1 MRFLSKEWVDH
12 LSEQLQKD
20 EKYQKKAKG
29 FDSYYQI
36 IAEPNPDRGV
46 VEKRAAGLLLPQATE
61 TWEGVRD
68 GADYIMR
75 APYEI
80 YYKIFTGQLS
90 AILAI
95 TSGKAKVTG
104 NYAKMMRYTAG
115 VNMFVQ
121 NMKKMPT
128 EFEGDFQK

>member
-12 LSEQLQKD
+12 LAEQLKQD

-29 FDSYYQI
+29 FNSYYQI
-36 IAEPNPDRGV
+36 VAEADPAKGV
-46 VEKRAAGLLLPQATE
+46 TEQRSAGLLLPQATE
-61 TWEGVRD
+61 TWEGIREDV
-68 GADYIMR
+68 DYTMT
-75 APYEI
+75 APYEVF
-80 YYKIFTGQLS
+80 YKIFTGQLG

-95 TSGKAKVTG
+95 TSGKAKITG

-115 VNMFVQ
+115 ANMFVQ

-128 EFEGDFQK
+128 VFEGDFQK

>member
-1 MRFLSKEWVDH
+1 MKFLSKEWVES
-12 LSEQLQKD
+12 LAEQLRRD

-29 FDSYYQI
+29 FDSYYQL
-36 IAEPNPDRGV
+36 IAEPSPEKGV
-46 VEKRAAGLLLPQATE
+46 AERKAAGLLLPQATE

-68 GADYIMR
+68 KVDYTMT
-75 APYEI
+75 ASYEVFH
-80 YYKIFTGQLS
+80 KIFSGELG

-115 VNMFVQ
+115 ANMFVQ
-121 NMKKMPT
+121 NMKKLPT
-128 EFEGDFQK
+128 EFEGDFSK